1 MNAAGTV
8 KVKYSVLLPGIPVT
22 STRGAL
28 GWCSVVL
35 VRAAGKNIL
44 FDTGSYGDRQ
54 LLLDRLD
61 ALNLTAT
68 DIDTV
73 FISHFHYD
81 HALNAELF
89 PQAQVM
95 LSELE
100 YDYVSTEAYLDA
112 GDLYVPV
119 SLATVLRDK
128 LTTVSDGQYVAEGVR
143 AVSLP
148 GHTPGNTGLVLEELD
163 TLLAGDAVKNGWEFV
178 RGIAP
183 TAFHSSEAALENY
196 DKVLSIVTVVVP
208 GHDRPFR
215 ILDRGR
221 IEYVDQWSVEIDSF
235 GDPQSDAKSYTVP

>member
-1 MNAAGTV
+1 MNTAGTV

-35 VRAAGKNIL
+35 VRAPGKNIL

-119 SLATVLRDK
+119 SLATVVRDK

-196 DKVLSIVTVVVP
+196 GKVLSIVKVVVP

-221 IEYVDQWSVEIDSF
+221 IEYVDHWSVEIDSF
-235 GDPQSDAKSYTVP
+235 GDPQSNAKSYTVP